1 MAPLPAVTESPRIM
15 LIQLSG
21 DGSGAPEQKQIVGER
36 HVMTNEAVLPQC
48 YVLTNKR
55 VRLYPTSTTNDTAF
69 LYLNEGAD
77 KHIVPEFTFINVDR
91 FDNTD
96 IGPIN
101 HIPDSTFHKFHTH
114 TSFKYR

>member
-1 MAPLPAVTESPRIM
+1 
-15 LIQLSG
+15 
-21 DGSGAPEQKQIVGER
+21 
-36 HVMTNEAVLPQC
+36 MTNEAVLPQC

-55 VRLYPTSTTNDTAF
+55 VRLYPASTTNDTAF

-77 KHIVPEFTFINVDR
+77 KHVVPEFTFINVDR

>member
-1 MAPLPAVTESPRIM
+1 MS
-15 LIQLSG
+15 
-21 DGSGAPEQKQIVGER
+21 
-36 HVMTNEAVLPQC
+36 NEAVLSQC

-77 KHIVPEFTFINVDR
+77 KHVVPEFTFINVDR

-96 IGPIN
+96 IGPIGN
-101 HIPDSTFHKFHTH
+101 DSNLLIVFYVQIMPDDLVMQLHRF
-114 TSFKYR
+114 